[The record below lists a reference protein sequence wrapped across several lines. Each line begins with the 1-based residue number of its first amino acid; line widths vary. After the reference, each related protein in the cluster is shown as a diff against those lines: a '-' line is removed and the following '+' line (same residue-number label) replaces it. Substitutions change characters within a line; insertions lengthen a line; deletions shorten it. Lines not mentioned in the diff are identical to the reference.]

1 MTAILKHEWTKFQ
14 NQFFTLEM
22 LLKYNWRKIIHTDL
36 REILNLKGVGEWGEK
51 NFLLFS
57 VAKLISADFFLS
69 DLLTHPD
76 DNS

>member
-1 MTAILKHEWTKFQ
+1 M
-14 NQFFTLEM
+14 
-22 LLKYNWRKIIHTDL
+22 
-36 REILNLKGVGEWGEK
+36 REILNLKGVGERGEK
-51 NFLLFS
+51 KFVLFS